1 MAGKSTFL
9 RQNALIALLAQM
21 GSFVPAAEARIGIV
35 DQLFSRV
42 GAADDLARG
51 RSTFMVEMVETAAI
65 LNQAGPRAL
74 VILDEIGRGTATYD
88 GLSIAWAVL
97 EHLHDVNRCRALFA
111 THYHEL
117 TALAAKLPGLRNAT
131 VAVREWQGEV
141 IFLHEVHG
149 GRGRPL
155 LRRAGG
161 AARRAAGG
169 GGRAGAGGARSAG
182 ARRAR
187 AGRQGEGAGRRPA
200 ALQRSR
206 RGRARR
212 RPGARRRSRSGC
224 ARCCRTSSAR
234 ARRWRCLRAP
244 APLDGRDR

>member
-1 MAGKSTFL
+1 M
-9 RQNALIALLAQM
+9 
-21 GSFVPAAEARIGIV
+21 PAAEAEIGVV

-65 LNQAGPRAL
+65 LNQAGPKAL

-117 TALAAKLPGLRNAT
+117 TALAAKLAGLRNAT

-141 IFLHEVHG
+141 IFLHEVQD

-169 GGRAGAGGARSAG
+169 GGGARAGGARGAG
-182 ARRAR
+182 EGRPRGRR
-187 AGRQGEGAGRRPA
+187 QGAGRWSTTC
-200 ALQRSR
+200 RSSRWR
-206 RGRARR
+206 RGRRPPPSRR
-212 RPGARRRSRSGC
+212 RGPRRGC
-224 ARCCRTSSAR
+224 GRCCPTSSAR
-234 ARRWRCLRAP
+234 GRRWR
-244 APLDGRDR
+244 